1 MAPLMTA
8 PKSRPVTAGVEWWG
22 GVGGEGGGATKQTS

>member
-8 PKSRPVTAGVEWWG
+8 HKSRPVTAGVEWW
-22 GVGGEGGGATKQTS
+22 VGGRGVAPQNKL

>member
-8 PKSRPVTAGVEWWG
+8 HKSRPVTAGVEWWVG
-22 GVGGEGGGATKQTS
+22 GVGGVAQNKL